1 MAQELVR
8 LQRQNTVGKAMHY
21 KGFSAAIR
29 YDERDRIYHGQLT
42 DSFDKV
48 YFDNVYIEGST
59 VEELEIAFREAIDD
73 YLAYC
78 AETGRQPS

>member
-1 MAQELVR
+1 MY
-8 LQRQNTVGKAMHY
+8 Y

-29 YDERDRIYHGQLT
+29 YDERDCIYHGQLT
-42 DSFDKV
+42 DSFDNV
-48 YFDNVYIEGST
+48 YFEGST

-78 AETGRQPS
+78 AATGRQPS

>member
-1 MAQELVR
+1 MRSSDYNGGAHWER
-8 LQRQNTVGKAMHY
+8 AMHY
-21 KGFSAAIR
+21 KGFSASIH

-42 DSFDKV
+42 DSFDNV
-48 YFDNVYIEGST
+48 YFEGST
-59 VEELEIAFREAIDD
+59 VEELAFAFQEAIDD